1 MKHLSLVLL
10 LALLTLGAQAE
21 IKLSALFSD
30 NMVLQQQSEVAIWG
44 WSDAKTSISVQTS
57 WNNQNYTTKSDKT
70 GKWKVMVKT
79 PEAGGP
85 YEVTISDG
93 KTITLKN
100 VMIGEVWLCTGQSNM
115 EMPMKGFMG
124 QPVEGSNMDILK
136 SKNENIRMISIPR
149 SSKTEPQDNFEG
161 HWKEAYP
168 ATVSNF
174 SATGYYFGRLLQE
187 MIDVPVGLINVSFGG
202 SCIQAWMSKETSVEF
217 EGKKV
222 PEKGDSIPEVNR
234 TPTVLFNGM
243 LHPVIGYGIKGCI
256 WYQGETNYI
265 EPDKYEELLPTMV
278 NEWRTLWGQGEFP
291 FYYAQIAPFDYSV
304 FKPLEDQ
311 EEKYNSAYL
320 RDAQRKAEAK
330 IPNSGMVV
338 LLDIG
343 EETSIHPM
351 KKQIGGE
358 RLAMYALADTYKME
372 GFGYKSPSFNAM
384 SVDGSNVVVSFNH
397 TNGLTSYGKEIKG
410 FEIAG
415 EDKRF
420 YPATVFLRSKS
431 VVLSSPRVKKPVAV
445 RYAFKDFV
453 VAELFGTDGLPV
465 SSFRTD
471 EW

>member
-10 LALLTLGAQAE
+10 LALITLGAQAE
-21 IKLSALFSD
+21 VKLSAMFSD

-44 WSDAKTSISVQTS
+44 WSDARTSISVQTS
-57 WNNQNYTTKSDKT
+57 WNGQNYTTKSDKN
-70 GKWKVMVKT
+70 GKWKVMVRT

-85 YEVTISDG
+85 FEVTISDD
-93 KTITLKN
+93 KPVTLKN

-136 SKNENIRMISIPR
+136 SKNTNIRMISIPR

-161 HWKEAYP
+161 QWKEASP
-168 ATVSNF
+168 ESVRNF
-174 SATGYYFGRLLQE
+174 SATGYYFGRLLEE
-187 MIDVPVGLINVSFGG
+187 MIDVPVGLIDVSFGG

-265 EPDKYEELLPTMV
+265 EADKYEELLPTMV
-278 NEWRTLWGQGEFP
+278 NEWRTLWDQGDFP

-304 FKPLEDQ
+304 FKPLEDR
-311 EEKYNSAYL
+311 EEKHNSAYL

-338 LLDIG
+338 LMDIG

-351 KKQIGGE
+351 KKKVGGE
-358 RLAMYALADTYKME
+358 RLAMYALGDTYNME
-372 GFGYKSPSFNAM
+372 GFGYKSPSFKAM

-397 TNGLTSYGKEIKG
+397 TNGLTSYGKEIKC

-415 EDKRF
+415 KDKRF

-431 VVLSSPRVKKPVAV
+431 VVLSSPRVKNPVAV
-445 RYAFKDFV
+445 RYAFKDFIIG
-453 VAELFGTDGLPV
+453 ELFGTDGLPV